1 MKILTLL
8 AASVLALPAFA
19 FTELPVGAIAI
30 LPVEQGRIVS
40 VDRDRSSTLVELEFA
55 LSSCVN
61 SLGTVTHT
69 LKKKGRR
76 QILAVTAIDIYNAG
90 ADRVRCAEFQHLRRK
105 TIQVNGSF
113 SRRQLRL
120 EMMTEASGRR

>member
-1 MKILTLL
+1 MKRLTFL
-8 AASVLALPAFA
+8 AASVIALPALA

-30 LPVEQGRIVS
+30 LPVEEGRIVS
-40 VDRDRSSTLVELEFA
+40 VDRGRSSTLVELEFA
-55 LSSCVN
+55 LASCAN

-69 LKKKGRR
+69 LKKRGRR
-76 QILAVTAIDIYNAG
+76 QILAVTAIDIYNEA
-90 ADRVRCAEFQHLRRK
+90 ADRVRCAAFQHLRRK
-105 TIQVNGSF
+105 TIQINGSF